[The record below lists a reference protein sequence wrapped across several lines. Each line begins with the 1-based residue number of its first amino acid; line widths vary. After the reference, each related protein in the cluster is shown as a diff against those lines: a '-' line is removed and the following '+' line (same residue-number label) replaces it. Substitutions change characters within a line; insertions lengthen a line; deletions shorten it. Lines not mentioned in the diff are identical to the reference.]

1 MDRIPG
7 LVLTDHTFTVPLDH
21 SRPDG
26 PAIEVFAREA
36 VAPAKVG
43 ADLPWLV
50 YLQGGPGGAS
60 PRPTSG
66 SGWLERATRDY
77 RVLLLDQRGTGRSTP
92 VTRRTAES
100 MGAEELAAYLKHFR
114 ADSIVA
120 DAELI
125 RAQLSPGK
133 PWSTLGQS
141 YGGFITLTYLSK
153 APEGLKACYV
163 TGGLAG
169 IDATADD
176 VYRRTYPRAKAK
188 TLRYYKLFPQDV
200 AKVRRI
206 ADHLIATEVKLPN
219 GDRLTVERF
228 QTLGFGLG
236 MGESAESLHWLIDE
250 AWDGDEL
257 SDAFLYG
264 VMNRTD
270 HTLAPLFVVL
280 HESIYGQDDRATD
293 WAAARAMPAEFAVSA
308 EPFLFTGEM
317 IFPWMVRD
325 LEGLRPFAEAADL
338 LAAAT
343 DWTPLYDADRLAANR
358 VPVAAVIYHDDMYV
372 DANLSLE
379 TASRVGNVATWVTN
393 EYEHDG
399 GRASGGAVLDRLIK
413 LANDLPP
420 V

>member
-1 MDRIPG
+1 MARIPG
-7 LVLTDHTFTVPLDH
+7 LALTDHTFTVPLDH
-21 SRPDG
+21 ERPDG
-26 PAIEVFAREA
+26 PTIEVFAREA
-36 VAPAKVG
+36 VAPTKVDE
-43 ADLPWLV
+43 DLPWLV
-50 YLQGGPGGAS
+50 FLQGGPGSAS

-66 SGWLERATRDY
+66 SGWLERATREF

-92 VTRRTAES
+92 VTRRTASS
-100 MGAEELAAYLKHFR
+100 MEPAELAAYLKYFR

-120 DAELI
+120 DAEFI
-125 RAQLSPGK
+125 RGQLSPGK

-169 IDATADD
+169 LDATADEI
-176 VYRRTYPRAKAK
+176 YTRTYPRAKAK
-188 TLRYYKLFPQDV
+188 TLRYYRLFPEDV

-206 ADHLIATEVKLPN
+206 ADHVTASDVRLPN
-219 GDRLTVERF
+219 GDRLTVDRF

-236 MGESAESLHWLIDE
+236 MSESAESLHWLIDE

-264 VMNRTD
+264 AMARTD
-270 HTLAPLFVVL
+270 HTLNPLFVVL
-280 HESIYGQDDRATD
+280 HESLYGQDDRPTN
-293 WAAARAMPAEFAVSA
+293 WAAARMKPAEFAPTA

-317 IFPWMVRD
+317 IYPWMVED
-325 LEGLRPFAEAADL
+325 LGGLRPFAEAANL

-343 DWTPLYDADRLAANR
+343 DWTPLYDPTVLAANR
-358 VPVAAVIYHDDMYV
+358 VPVAAAIYHDDMYV

-379 TASRVGNVATWVTN
+379 TASRVGNVTTWITN

-399 GRASGGAVLDRLIK
+399 ARTSGGAVLDRLIQ

-420 V
+420 A

>member
-1 MDRIPG
+1 
-7 LVLTDHTFTVPLDH
+7 
-21 SRPDG
+21 
-26 PAIEVFAREA
+26 
-36 VAPAKVG
+36 
-43 ADLPWLV
+43 
-50 YLQGGPGGAS
+50 
-60 PRPTSG
+60 
-66 SGWLERATRDY
+66 
-77 RVLLLDQRGTGRSTP
+77 VLLLDQRGTGRSTP

-100 MGAEELAAYLKHFR
+100 MGAKELAEYLKHFR

-153 APEGLKACYV
+153 APEGLKACFV

-206 ADHLIATEVKLPN
+206 ADHLIATDVRLPN
-219 GDRLTVERF
+219 GDRLSVERF

-264 VMNRTD
+264 VMSRTD

-325 LEGLRPFAEAADL
+325 LAGLRPFAEAAEL

-399 GRASGGAVLDRLIK
+399 GRASGGAVLDRLIN